1 MTHPKEKPFP
11 LFSLPDQKRL
21 WVFLTWG
28 TAALL
33 GFPLV
38 YGFTNYLAAQSTQH
52 YSWYFGWETQAPFIP
67 EFVWLY
73 LSLNIVI
80 FLPLFM
86 CDADRLKKYCQTNL
100 ITLFAAAVVF
110 IVFPTQLGFER
121 VIPAESP
128 FREIFQNIHTLDKPH
143 NLVPSLHVTFSALA
157 LFAVA
162 EMHRNKKWLTVV
174 FSLWMLGIA
183 ASVVFTRQHHIA
195 DIVGGFVLAAL
206 GIRFFYLREVVE
218 NPQIT
223 NQHQQS
229 SELHEPT

>member
-157 LFAVA
+157 LFAAA

-174 FSLWMLGIA
+174 FSIWMLGIA

-206 GIRFFYLREVVE
+206 GIRFFYLREIVE
-218 NPQIT
+218 NPQVAD
-223 NQHQQS
+223 QHQQS

>member
-1 MTHPKEKPFP
+1 MTQLKEKPFP
-11 LFSLPDQKRL
+11 LFSLPDRKRL

-38 YGFTNYLAAQSTQH
+38 YGLTNYLAAQSATH
-52 YSWYFGWETQAPFIP
+52 YSWYFGWETQTPFIK

-86 CDADRLKKYCQTNL
+86 CDEERLKKYCQTNL
-100 ITLFAAAVVF
+100 ITLFGAAVIFVL
-110 IVFPTQLGFER
+110 FPTQLGFER
-121 VIPAESP
+121 VIPLESP

-157 LFAVA
+157 FFAIL
-162 EMHRNKKWLTVV
+162 ETHRKKKWLSAVIGV
-174 FSLWMLGIA
+174 WMLGIA

-195 DIVGGFVLAAL
+195 DIVGGFLLAAL
-206 GIRFFYLREVVE
+206 GIRFFYLREVVQ
-218 NPQIT
+218 NPHIA
-223 NQHQQS
+223 NQYQKRT
-229 SELHEPT
+229 ELHEPT